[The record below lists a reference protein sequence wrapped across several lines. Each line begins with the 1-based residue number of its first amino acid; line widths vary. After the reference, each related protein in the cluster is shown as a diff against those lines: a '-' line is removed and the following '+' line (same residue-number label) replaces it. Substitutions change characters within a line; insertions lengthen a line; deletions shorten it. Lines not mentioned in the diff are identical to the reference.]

1 LPAINKE
8 DFNLPIYEFACAE
21 HGRFDDLVPMGQL
34 THACPQCSQQSV
46 KLVSMP
52 AKTATLWNS
61 RWNEGLAS
69 TGFHSYSVGGQVCD
83 KRQEE
88 EIMKK
93 RGFINEKDLGGD
105 SWHETKSQAII
116 DDKNKL
122 EADAARYRA
131 NLVKFDGDKVLAVSE
146 TFKAKDMLAE
156 AEAHDSAV

>member
-1 LPAINKE
+1 M
-8 DFNLPIYEFACAE
+8 PIYEFACTE
-21 HGRFDDLVPMGQL
+21 HGRFDDLVPMGQM

-61 RWNEGLAS
+61 RWNEGLSS

-93 RGFINEKDLGGD
+93 RGFISEQIQIN
-105 SWHETKSQAII
+105 SWPIAIIVFFARLIDQSTLRMSPEIEQAIQW
-116 DDKNKL
+116 
-122 EADAARYRA
+122 
-131 NLVKFDGDKVLAVSE
+131 
-146 TFKAKDMLAE
+146 T
-156 AEAHDSAV
+156 

>member
-1 LPAINKE
+1 M
-8 DFNLPIYEFACAE
+8 PIYEFCCAE
-21 HGRFDDLVPMGQL
+21 HGRFDDLVPMGQQ
-34 THACPQCSQQSV
+34 THACPKCSQQSV
-46 KLVSMP
+46 KLISMP

-88 EIMKK
+88 EIMRK

-105 SWHETKSQAII
+105 SWHETKSQAIL
-116 DDKNKL
+116 DDRDKL

-131 NLVKFDGDKVLAVSE
+131 NLVKFDGDKALAVSE

>member
-1 LPAINKE
+1 
-8 DFNLPIYEFACAE
+8 
-21 HGRFDDLVPMGQL
+21 MGQL

-88 EIMKK
+88 EIMKS

-105 SWHETKSQAII
+105 SWHSSKSQAII

-131 NLVKFDGDKVLAVSE
+131 NLVKFDGDKALAVSE
-146 TFKAKDMLAE
+146 TFPAKQMLAE